1 MTKAMVMA
9 AALLAAAA
17 IGGCKNRTDVPSGD
31 TYPQHERWW
40 K

>member
-1 MTKAMVMA
+1 MTRFLWAV
-9 AALLAAAA
+9 LLAAMV
-17 IGGCKNRTDVPSGD
+17 IGGCKSARDAHPSGD

>member
-1 MTKAMVMA
+1 MMTRFFW
-9 AALLAAAA
+9 AALLAAMV
-17 IGGCKNRTDVPSGD
+17 IGGCKSRTDVPSGD